1 MKGEAEGPLLS
12 TELLALTNKA
22 SQSTCPSIR
31 VEQSTF
37 SVLEEADTFLCSP
50 LPIPPFRS
58 VLRGLVYKFRIVDQA
73 LDDVA
78 CQEDTQSN
86 DRSSRGVSARA
97 RGRTS
102 ISRSGAIGRPF
113 LRAGYPERTCA
124 SVRLPKRN
132 ASWSFVRCTRL
143 LQLHLASTGLSWDCF

>member
-58 VLRGLVYKFRIVDQA
+58 VLCGLVYKFRIVDQA

-86 DRSSRGVSARA
+86 N
-97 RGRTS
+97 GR
-102 ISRSGAIGRPF
+102 
-113 LRAGYPERTCA
+113 
-124 SVRLPKRN
+124 
-132 ASWSFVRCTRL
+132 
-143 LQLHLASTGLSWDCF
+143 